1 MAKVPYATVEGSSS
15 ETMASEA
22 MPVEEFVVKAIKS
35 LRREPWKG
43 IHTVF
48 SGLNEAIRKL
58 YDLDP
63 VQVTKKLEAD
73 GVIEIRGAK
82 RGATVY
88 LPGEAPAVGRG
99 NDQRTA
105 AVIAQVLKV
114 A

>member
-15 ETMASEA
+15 ETM
-22 MPVEEFVVKAIKS
+22 PVEEFVVRAIKS

-88 LPGEAPAVGRG
+88 LQGEAPARGMG